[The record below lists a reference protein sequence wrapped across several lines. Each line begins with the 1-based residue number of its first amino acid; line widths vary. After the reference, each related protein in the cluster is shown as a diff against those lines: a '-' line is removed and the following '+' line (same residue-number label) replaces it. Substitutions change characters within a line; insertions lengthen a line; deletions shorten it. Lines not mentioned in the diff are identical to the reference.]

1 MREQTILNLVAEQG
15 FVRIE
20 MLAEHFGVAQQTV
33 RRDVRALCD
42 QGLVRRHYG
51 GVGPMEFPGDNL
63 EFDRR
68 RLLYPTQRR
77 QIAAAVARRVPDGAA
92 LSIGIGTTPCHIA
105 EALTGH
111 HDLLVVTPNLRAA
124 EILAQNSNCR
134 IVIPGGEIR
143 NRHRDVNLRGAADLC
158 GQYRMDF
165 AIFGVGGID
174 LNGALLDFSHDEVN
188 FRAAMIANARER
200 ILIADH
206 SKIGRNAPA
215 RGGSIADIN
224 WFVTDIHP
232 PDSLRSI
239 LEREAVAVEL
249 TSAATA
255 LPERQAAGAGR

>member
-1 MREQTILNLVAEQG
+1 MREQAILNLVAEQG

-143 NRHRDVNLRGAADLC
+143 NRHRDVNLRGAAALC

-174 LNGALLDFSHDEVN
+174 LDGALLDFSHDEVN

-249 TSAATA
+249 TSEATE
-255 LPERQAAGAGR
+255 LPEKQAAGAGR

>member
-1 MREQTILNLVAEQG
+1 MREQAILNLVAEQG

-20 MLAEHFGVAQQTV
+20 MLAEHFGVAQQTI

-51 GVGPMEFPGDNL
+51 GVGPMEFSGDNL

-68 RLLYPTQRR
+68 QLLYPTQRR
-77 QIAAAVARRVPDGAA
+77 QIAEAVAHRVPDGAA

-111 HDLLVVTPNLRAA
+111 HDLLVITPNLRAA
-124 EILAQNSNCR
+124 EILAQSSNCR

-143 NRHRDVNLRGAADLC
+143 NRHRDVNLAGAADLC
-158 GQYRMDF
+158 GQYRVDF
-165 AIFGVGGID
+165 AIFGVGGINLD
-174 LNGALLDFSHDEVN
+174 GALLDFSQEEVN
-188 FRAAMIANARER
+188 FRAAMMANAQER
-200 ILIADH
+200 ILVADH

-224 WFVTDIHP
+224 WFVTDIQP
-232 PDSLRSI
+232 PNALQSAIRGHSVRVEITSGATELRKK
-239 LEREAVAVEL
+239 
-249 TSAATA
+249 
-255 LPERQAAGAGR
+255 QAAGGGT

>member
-1 MREQTILNLVAEQG
+1 MREQAILNLVAEQG

-20 MLAEHFGVAQQTV
+20 MLAEHFGVAQQTI

-51 GVGPMEFPGDNL
+51 GVGPIEFPGDNL

-77 QIAAAVARRVPDGAA
+77 QIAAAVAQRVPDGAA

-143 NRHRDVNLRGAADLC
+143 NRHRDVNLAGAADLC
-158 GQYRMDF
+158 GQYRVDF

-174 LNGALLDFSHDEVN
+174 LDGALLDFSQEEVN
-188 FRAAMIANARER
+188 FRAAMMANARER
-200 ILIADH
+200 ILVADH

-224 WFVTDIHP
+224 WFVTDIQP
-232 PDSLRSI
+232 PTALQSALDGRG
-239 LEREAVAVEL
+239 VTVEL
-249 TSAATA
+249 TFEATELA
-255 LPERQAAGAGR
+255 EKRAAGEER

>member
-1 MREQTILNLVAEQG
+1 MREQAILNLVAEQG

-20 MLAEHFGVAQQTV
+20 MLAEHFGVAQQTI

-51 GVGPMEFPGDNL
+51 GVGPMEFSGDNL

-68 RLLYPTQRR
+68 QLLYPTQRR
-77 QIAAAVARRVPDGAA
+77 QIAEAVAHRVPDGAA

-111 HDLLVVTPNLRAA
+111 HDLLVITPNLRAA
-124 EILAQNSNCR
+124 EILAQSSNCR

-143 NRHRDVNLRGAADLC
+143 NRHRDVNLAGAADLC
-158 GQYRMDF
+158 GQYRVDF
-165 AIFGVGGID
+165 AIFGVGGINLD
-174 LNGALLDFSHDEVN
+174 GALLDFSQEEVN
-188 FRAAMIANARER
+188 FRAAMMANAQER
-200 ILIADH
+200 ILVADH

-224 WFVTDIHP
+224 WFVTDIQP
-232 PDSLRSI
+232 PNALQSAIRGHSVRVEITSGATELRKK
-239 LEREAVAVEL
+239 
-249 TSAATA
+249 
-255 LPERQAAGAGR
+255 QAAGGGI